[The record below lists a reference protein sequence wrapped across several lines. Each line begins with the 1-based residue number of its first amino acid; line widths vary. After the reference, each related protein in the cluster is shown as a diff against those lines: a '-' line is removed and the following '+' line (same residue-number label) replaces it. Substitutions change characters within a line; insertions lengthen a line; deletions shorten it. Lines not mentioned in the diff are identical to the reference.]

1 MNQPEGQ
8 SQIIVRKKLLQL
20 SFRNYSCTS
29 TLDLTAH
36 SNMDEK
42 DKRKNIKNKRK
53 ITFKQVVN
61 HYVGFKKKE
70 LKFF

>member
-1 MNQPEGQ
+1 
-8 SQIIVRKKLLQL
+8 
-20 SFRNYSCTS
+20 
-29 TLDLTAH
+29 
-36 SNMDEK
+36 MDEK